1 MNSAFFGL
9 LYARK
14 FRRFWFLLLFFS
26 GVHTSSAAERHDA
39 LWPNT
44 TYDQRIPTFNEV
56 LGYKVGEKIT
66 SHADMLRYFEEFES
80 AAPDW
85 IKTFEYGRT

>member
-14 FRRFWFLLLFFS
+14 FRRFWFLLLLFS
-26 GVHTSSAAERHDA
+26 GVHTSSAAEHHDA

-44 TYDQRIPTFNEV
+44 TYDEI
-56 LGYKVGEKIT
+56 
-66 SHADMLRYFEEFES
+66 
-80 AAPDW
+80 
-85 IKTFEYGRT
+85 GRAHV

>member
-14 FRRFWFLLLFFS
+14 FRRFWFLLLLCS
-26 GVHTSSAAERHDA
+26 GAHTSSAAEHHDA

-44 TYDQRIPTFNEV
+44 TYDERIPTFDEV

-66 SHADMLRYFEEFES
+66 SYADMLRYFEALES
-80 AAPDW
+80 AAP
-85 IKTFEYGRT
+85 ER